1 MKPYRPSIRRLQLEF
16 AQRLAHK
23 RMTAKL
29 REKNPNPTK
38 TITDNSVPWL
48 ENPDSVEDYW
58 YIASKVNEA
67 VKKWGPPPINSS
79 RT

>member
-48 ENPDSVEDYW
+48 ENPDSIGDFLEISRLVR
-58 YIASKVNEA
+58 ASELQ
-67 VKKWGPPPINSS
+67 WRERFSNS
-79 RT
+79 